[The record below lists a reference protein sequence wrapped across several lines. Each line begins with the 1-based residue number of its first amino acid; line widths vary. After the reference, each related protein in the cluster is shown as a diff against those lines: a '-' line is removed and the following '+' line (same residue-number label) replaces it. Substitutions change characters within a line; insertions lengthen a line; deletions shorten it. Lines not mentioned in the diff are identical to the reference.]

1 MKFLHGALRPGR
13 GGRRAVPAGRAALVL
28 ALALAAAASLYGAHP
43 LRYRPDLFRTAAQH
57 RFDPLFLAA
66 VVKVESGFDPRA
78 TSGEGARGLMQ
89 VMPETA
95 RWVARQMG
103 WRSFH
108 EDSLYDPAVSLAVG
122 SWYLAHL
129 RDREFGGRLA
139 PAVAA
144 YNAGRDP
151 VRLWLREGRW
161 DGTVAGAD
169 SIPFPETRSFVQRVS
184 RVYRVYR
191 LLYFWMRGR
200 PEVLAGHGSL
210 AGRGEAS
217 GTAASA
223 GTGTVAGEA
232 GVPAAPWAG
241 VSSTAHA
248 ANTGSSR

>member
-1 MKFLHGALRPGR
+1 MRFLSGALRPGR
-13 GGRRAVPAGRAALVL
+13 GGRRGWPAGRPALVL
-28 ALALAAAASLYGAHP
+28 VLAMAAAASLYGAHP
-43 LRYRPDLFRTAAQH
+43 LRYRPDLWRAAAQH
-57 RFDPLFLAA
+57 GFDPLFLAA
-66 VVKVESGFDPRA
+66 VVKVESGFDPLA

-95 RWVARQMG
+95 RWVAGRMG
-103 WRSFH
+103 WQSFH

-151 VRLWLREGRW
+151 VHLWLREGRW

-169 SIPFPETRSFVQRVS
+169 AIPFPETRSFVRRVS

-191 LLYFWMRGR
+191 FLYFWVRGR

-210 AGRGEAS
+210 AGGGGAA

-223 GTGTVAGEA
+223 GGGAVPGGA
-232 GVPAAPWAG
+232 GVAAAPGAG
-241 VSSTAHA
+241 VSLTAQA
-248 ANTGSSR
+248 AKTGSSR